1 MGRRSLKFRGHH
13 AHFRC
18 RAAGSPRRVMW
29 CGMPAAMRAM
39 ASAALPVRSENQY
52 GVRGI
57 LNAFGSIDPQVSHRI
72 RPLPHGAGRQARVP
86 P

>member
-1 MGRRSLKFRGHH
+1 
-13 AHFRC
+13 
-18 RAAGSPRRVMW
+18 MW

-72 RPLPHGAGRQARVP
+72 RPLPHGAGHQARVP